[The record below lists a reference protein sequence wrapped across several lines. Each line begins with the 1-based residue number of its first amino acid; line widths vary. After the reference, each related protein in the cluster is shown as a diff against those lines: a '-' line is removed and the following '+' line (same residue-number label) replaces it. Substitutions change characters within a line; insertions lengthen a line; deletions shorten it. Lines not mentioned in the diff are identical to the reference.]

1 MCPCMQAK
9 FCHFGKVDMNKYTQ
23 LWHMQQQEACSLA
36 QQLLAADRV
45 IHEQQLGWQWQPPD
59 DSLFTSPH
67 DAPQALSP
75 TSAAAAAA
83 SGPRGS
89 SMAGGGSTGA
99 GSRQGSNNGGV
110 FRTSSPGS
118 VLTGSGRSEAA
129 RQSGAAA
136 AGDEGSSRRGSRV
149 SAGSQSGTSQAGGVQ
164 LHSPPEVGPSQ
175 RQWLLCA

>member
-1 MCPCMQAK
+1 MQAK

-67 DAPQALSP
+67 DAPQAQSP
-75 TSAAAAAA
+75 TSAAAGAAA
-83 SGPRGS
+83 SGLRGS

-99 GSRQGSNNGGV
+99 GSRQGSSNGGI
-110 FRTSSPGS
+110 FRSSSPGS
-118 VLTGSGRSEAA
+118 VLTGSGRREVA
-129 RQSGAAA
+129 RHSGSAE
-136 AGDEGSSRRGSRV
+136 AGDEGCSRRGSRV

-164 LHSPPEVGPSQ
+164 LHSPPEVRPSQ
-175 RQWLLCA
+175 RQRLLCA